1 MRTAAV
7 SIAALVLMLGAANAA
22 AQGAPS
28 GDVSR
33 GKTNPAGTGGD
44 DIPGTGGG
52 WGTKY
57 DANGRMREKD
67 YRATLARNLSD
78 ARHVLDRAQEQALTD
93 RDAHQIRES
102 IRSDLIAWRKQYDP
116 RRADYRAMHDQWLV
130 DEASLSARAW
140 AKQRVDWL
148 RAQQQWI
155 VANVGDDQSLP
166 AIRVR

>member
-7 SIAALVLMLGAANAA
+7 AIAVLVLMLGAGNAA

-28 GDVSR
+28 GDISR

-52 WGTKY
+52 WGTRY
-57 DANGRMREKD
+57 DSNGRMHERD
-67 YRATLARNLSD
+67 YRAELARHIAD
-78 ARHVLDRAQEQALTD
+78 AERLIGQPLTD
-93 RDAHQIRES
+93 RDRGKIRES
-102 IRSDLIAWRKQYDP
+102 LRSDLIAWRKQYDP

-130 DEASLSARAW
+130 DEESLSAEAW

-148 RAQQQWI
+148 RAEQQWI
-155 VANVGDDQSLP
+155 IANVRPADSSP

>member
-1 MRTAAV
+1 MKVAGAA
-7 SIAALVLMLGAANAA
+7 IAVLVLAFGAASAA
-22 AQGAPS
+22 GQGAPS

-52 WGTKY
+52 WGRKY

-67 YRATLARNLSD
+67 YRAELARRIAD
-78 ARHVLDRAQEQALTD
+78 AEKLAGQPLTD
-93 RDAHQIRES
+93 RDRGEIRGA

-116 RRADYRAMHDQWLV
+116 RRADYRTMHDRWLV
-130 DEASLSARAW
+130 DEGALSADAW
-140 AKQRVDWL
+140 AKQQVDWL

-155 VANVGDDQSLP
+155 VANVGEADTLE
-166 AIRVR
+166 AVRVH